1 MSIETQSDKVRK
13 RLSKLGELDY
23 VSAQGLA
30 DEMSVSINVVRKIM
44 RQMFGRVFTVCD
56 FAERH
61 VLDFVKRNPGTY
73 IPRAEIAKKLG
84 CTVNTVSDV
93 ILQLERDGKLSRA
106 NNPPATRKRIGADAQ
121 KASPLPTKNT
131 KPARKQLL
139 VEKKSHDPHQFN
151 AVLSQNGGGE
161 SQRDRETRGV
171 GFAWTQNG
179 SVVWSNCDKDLT
191 HEYQLKKAGYK
202 MISEHRGLAR
212 WLKPRTNGD
221 GK

>member
-30 DEMSVSINVVRKIM
+30 DEMNVSINVVRKIM

-61 VLDFVKRNPGTY
+61 VMDFVKRNPGTY
-73 IPRAEIAKKLG
+73 IPRADIAKKLG
-84 CTVNTVSDV
+84 CTVDTVSDV

-106 NNPPATRKRIGADAQ
+106 NNPPATRKRIGAVAQ
-121 KASPLPTKNT
+121 KALPAQSINT
-131 KPARKQLL
+131 KPAQKQFIA
-139 VEKKSHDPHQFN
+139 EKKSHDPHQFN
-151 AVLSQNGGGE
+151 AALSQNGGE
-161 SQRDRETRGV
+161 SQRDRETRGFV
-171 GFAWTQNG
+171 FAWTQNG
-179 SVVWSNCDKDLT
+179 RVVWSNCATNLT
-191 HEYQLKKAGYK
+191 HEYQLKQAGYK
-202 MISEHRGLAR
+202 IISEHRGLAR
-212 WLKPRTNGD
+212 WLKPRTSGD